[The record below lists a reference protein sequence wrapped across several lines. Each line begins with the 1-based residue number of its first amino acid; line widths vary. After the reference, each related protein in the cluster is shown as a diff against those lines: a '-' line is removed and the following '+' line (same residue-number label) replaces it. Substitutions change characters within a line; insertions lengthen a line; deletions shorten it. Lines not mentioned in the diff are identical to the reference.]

1 MSRSKNWVFTINNYE
16 NIDLL
21 LCQWRRLLEQG
32 KINYLV
38 CQCERGDSGTPHIQG
53 MLQCKNAISM
63 QSAKTRTTQGAHVE
77 VAIRPKE
84 ARAYCMKEDT
94 REIGPW
100 EIGQWRNEQ
109 GKRTDLEL
117 ARQAIQEGATDA
129 TLAKEHFSTFVKYHK
144 GLSAARMHIQ
154 RPTNHYIPKQV
165 TLFHG
170 MPGTGKTYF
179 CLVTLGLKPEDIYV
193 KDTRTKW
200 WDGYSGQKT
209 VVMDEFPGSLSA
221 LDWKL
226 YLGEAMVA
234 LESKGGTTYSQYTT
248 VYLTSNYAKEE
259 LFPNAR
265 EIDREAV
272 QRRITRSYEIRDREI
287 DFLPFL
293 EENHVP
299 TEA

>member
-1 MSRSKNWVFTINNYE
+1 MSRSKNWQFTINNHGAV
-16 NIDLL
+16 DPL

-38 CQCERGDSGTPHIQG
+38 CQCERGDNGTPHIQG

-63 QSAKTRTTQGAHVE
+63 QSAKDRASSNAHVE

-84 ARAYCMKEDT
+84 LRAYCMKEDT
-94 REIGPW
+94 RELGPW
-100 EIGQWRNEQ
+100 EIGEFRNEQ
-109 GKRTDLEL
+109 GKRTDLDL
-117 ARQAIQEGATDA
+117 ARQAIDDGATDA
-129 TLAKEHFSTFVKYHK
+129 MLAKEHFSTFVKYHK

-154 RPTNHYIPKQV
+154 RPTNHYIPKKV
-165 TLFHG
+165 VLFHG

-179 CLVTLGLKPEDIYV
+179 CLVTLGLDPASVYV

-200 WDGYSGQKT
+200 WDGYAGQKV

-234 LESKGGTTYSQYTT
+234 LESKGGTMYSQYET

-265 EIDREAV
+265 DIDRQAV
-272 QRRITRSYEIRDREI
+272 QRRISESYEIRDREV

-293 EENHVP
+293 ENYVRP
-299 TEA
+299 